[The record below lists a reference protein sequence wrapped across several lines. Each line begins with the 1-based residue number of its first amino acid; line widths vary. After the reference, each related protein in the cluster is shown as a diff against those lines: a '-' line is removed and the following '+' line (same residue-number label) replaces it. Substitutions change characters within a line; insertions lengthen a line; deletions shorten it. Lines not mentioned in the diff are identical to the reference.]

1 MMPSRA
7 LYDGGVQ
14 DSARGHGEGH
24 AHDAHGPHDGAAE
37 EPAAAHGHHDDG
49 GGGAHGHVHG
59 RPMSTPGAL
68 RVLGIASAGL
78 FAVCAVE
85 LAVSML
91 SGSAAVLAD
100 GLHNLGDVLTTVAL
114 AGAFLLSDRAPT
126 RRFPYGYHRGEDL
139 AGIVVVLLI
148 VGSAIASGVTSVEHL
163 LHPSRLTHPGVALA
177 AALVGFAG
185 NEAVARYKTVMGR
198 RLHSVSLVADG
209 QHSRIDGLAS
219 LGAAAG
225 VGGAWAGVTALDPV
239 AGLLLTGIIALVAL
253 DTARN
258 VTARLLDEA
267 DASLL
272 ATIEE
277 VAAAAP
283 GVASVSE
290 VRARWTGR
298 RLRAELV
305 LTVAPDETV
314 SRAHALGE
322 EVRHALFH
330 RIEALADVV
339 VHLDPAGDA
348 EAHQAVR
355 HHQPE
360 RTAGG

>member
-1 MMPSRA
+1 
-7 LYDGGVQ
+7 VQ
-14 DSARGHGEGH
+14 DTPHDDHDHADHGGHADHEDHHEHGEHGEHGEHPDHDTETADGH
-24 AHDAHGPHDGAAE
+24 R
-37 EPAAAHGHHDDG
+37 G
-49 GGGAHGHVHG
+49 GGGHGHVHG
-59 RPMSTPGAL
+59 RPAATTPGAL
-68 RVLGIASAGL
+68 RTLGIASVGL
-78 FAVCAVE
+78 ALVSALE
-85 LAVSML
+85 LAISAL

-100 GLHNLGDVLTTVAL
+100 GLHNLGDVFTTVAL
-114 AGAFLLSDRAPT
+114 AGAFVLSNRAPT

-139 AGIVVVLLI
+139 AGVVVLLLI
-148 VGSAIASGVTSVEHL
+148 LASAITSGVTSVEHL
-163 LHPSRLTHPGVALA
+163 LHRTTLSHPEVAFA

-198 RLHSVSLVADG
+198 RLRSLSLVADG

-225 VGGAWAGVTALDPV
+225 VAGAWAGAPVLDPI
-239 AGLLLTGIIALVAL
+239 AGLLLTAVIGVVAL

-277 VAAAAP
+277 VAAATP
-283 GVASVSE
+283 GVVSVSE

-298 RLRAELV
+298 RMRAELF
-305 LTVAPDETV
+305 LAVAPEETV

-322 EVRHALFH
+322 QVRHQLFH
-330 RIEALADVV
+330 RVEGLSEVV

-348 EAHQAVR
+348 EAHRAVR
-355 HHQPE
+355 HHEAGVSE
-360 RTAGG
+360 R

>member
-1 MMPSRA
+1 VGLA
-7 LYDGGVQ
+7 LV
-14 DSARGHGEGH
+14 SATEL
-24 AHDAHGPHDGAAE
+24 
-37 EPAAAHGHHDDG
+37 
-49 GGGAHGHVHG
+49 V
-59 RPMSTPGAL
+59 
-68 RVLGIASAGL
+68 ISA
-78 FAVCAVE
+78 
-85 LAVSML
+85 L

-100 GLHNLGDVLTTVAL
+100 GLHNLGDVFTTVAL
-114 AGAFLLSDRAPT
+114 AGAFLLSNRAPT

-139 AGIVVVLLI
+139 AGVVVLLLI

-163 LHPSRLTHPGVALA
+163 LHRSSLSHPEVALA

-185 NEAVARYKTVMGR
+185 NETVARYKTVMGR
-198 RLHSVSLVADG
+198 RLRSLSLIADG

-225 VGGAWAGVTALDPV
+225 VAGAWAGVPQLDPI
-239 AGLLLTGIIALVAL
+239 AGLLLTAVIGVVAF

-283 GVASVSE
+283 GVIEVSE

-298 RLRAELV
+298 RMRAELV
-305 LTVAPDETV
+305 LAVAPEETV

-322 EVRHALFH
+322 QVRHELFH
-330 RIEALADVV
+330 RVEGLVEVV

-348 EAHQAVR
+348 AAHQAVR
-355 HHQPE
+355 HHE
-360 RTAGG
+360 AGGPDH

>member
-1 MMPSRA
+1 
-7 LYDGGVQ
+7 VQ
-14 DSARGHGEGH
+14 DTPHDHHDHADHGGHEDHHEHGEEHGDH
-24 AHDAHGPHDGAAE
+24 DGHDAPNGGDGPR
-37 EPAAAHGHHDDG
+37 G
-49 GGGAHGHVHG
+49 GGGHGHVHG
-59 RPMSTPGAL
+59 RPTTTPGAL
-68 RVLGIASAGL
+68 RTLGLASIGL
-78 FAVCAVE
+78 ALVSATE
-85 LAVSML
+85 LAISAL

-100 GLHNLGDVLTTVAL
+100 GLHNLGDVFTTVAL
-114 AGAFLLSDRAPT
+114 AGAFVLSNRAPT

-139 AGIVVVLLI
+139 AGVVVLLLI
-148 VGSAIASGVTSVEHL
+148 LASAITSGVTSVEHL
-163 LHPSRLTHPGVALA
+163 LHRTTLSHPEVAFA

-198 RLHSVSLVADG
+198 RLRSLSLIADG

-225 VGGAWAGVTALDPV
+225 VAGAWAGAPVLDPI
-239 AGLLLTGIIALVAL
+239 AGLLLTAVIGVVAL

-277 VAAAAP
+277 VAAATP
-283 GVASVSE
+283 GVVSVSE

-298 RLRAELV
+298 RMRAELFLAV
-305 LTVAPDETV
+305 SPDETV

-322 EVRHALFH
+322 QVRHRLFH
-330 RIEALADVV
+330 RVEGLSEVV

-348 EAHQAVR
+348 EAHRAVR
-355 HHQPE
+355 HHE
-360 RTAGG
+360 AGSEP

>member
-1 MMPSRA
+1 M
-7 LYDGGVQ
+7 
-14 DSARGHGEGH
+14 
-24 AHDAHGPHDGAAE
+24 
-37 EPAAAHGHHDDG
+37 
-49 GGGAHGHVHG
+49 
-59 RPMSTPGAL
+59 
-68 RVLGIASAGL
+68 
-78 FAVCAVE
+78 
-85 LAVSML
+85 
-91 SGSAAVLAD
+91 LAD
-100 GLHNLGDVLTTVAL
+100 GLHNLGDVFTTVAL
-114 AGAFLLSDRAPT
+114 AGAFVLSNRAPT

-139 AGIVVVLLI
+139 AGVVVLLLI
-148 VGSAIASGVTSVEHL
+148 VASAIASGVTSIEHL
-163 LHPSRLTHPGVALA
+163 LHSSTLSHPGVALG

-198 RLHSVSLVADG
+198 RLRSLSLIADG

-225 VGGAWAGVTALDPV
+225 VAGAWAGVPQLDPI
-239 AGLLLTGIIALVAL
+239 AGLLLTAVIGVVAF

-272 ATIEE
+272 AAIEE

-283 GVASVSE
+283 GVVSVSE

-298 RLRAELV
+298 RVRAEIV
-305 LTVAPDETV
+305 LQVPPDETV
-314 SRAHALGE
+314 SQAHALGE
-322 EVRHALFH
+322 QVRHQLFH
-330 RIEALADVV
+330 RVEGLSEVV

-355 HHQPE
+355 HHD
-360 RTAGG
+360 TGGSGHPDD